1 MPAVRD
7 STTATAP
14 AELERS
20 FEELRSELTGYAYRM
35 LGSPFEA
42 EDAVQETFIRAW
54 RAYEGFEGRSSLRSW
69 LYRIATNVCLDMLN
83 GRERRARPMDLGPSQ
98 EPIEANLNTMPEAT
112 WIQPAPD
119 PAVVTEEHETT
130 RLAIV
135 AALQHLPPRQRAVLI
150 LCEVLRWRASEVA
163 ELLEASVASV
173 NSALQRARATLE
185 ASNLNVADAP
195 RSVDE
200 ADEELL
206 ARYVEAFE
214 QYDLEALTALIH
226 EDAVQSMPPFDMWLS
241 GRDDIFAWWWGPG
254 IGCEG
259 SRVIPTV
266 AANGAPAFGQYKP
279 SESGSGFDPWALQ
292 VLEVQDGKI
301 VELTFF
307 LDTETLFPLFG
318 LPDRLDS

>member
-1 MPAVRD
+1 
-7 STTATAP
+7 
-14 AELERS
+14 
-20 FEELRSELTGYAYRM
+20 
-35 LGSPFEA
+35 
-42 EDAVQETFIRAW
+42 
-54 RAYEGFEGRSSLRSW
+54 
-69 LYRIATNVCLDMLN
+69 
-83 GRERRARPMDLGPSQ
+83 
-98 EPIEANLNTMPEAT
+98 
-112 WIQPAPD
+112 
-119 PAVVTEEHETT
+119 
-130 RLAIV
+130 
-135 AALQHLPPRQRAVLI
+135 
-150 LCEVLRWRASEVA
+150 
-163 ELLEASVASV
+163 
-173 NSALQRARATLE
+173 
-185 ASNLNVADAP
+185 VADAP

-226 EDAVQSMPPFDMWLS
+226 EDAIQSMPPFDMWLS
-241 GRDDIFAWWWGPG
+241 GREDIFAWWWGPG

-279 SESGSGFDPWALQ
+279 SESGSGFDAWALQ
-292 VLEVQDGKI
+292 VLEVADGRI

>member
-1 MPAVRD
+1 MLRVTD
-7 STTATAP
+7 SRTATVP

-69 LYRIATNVCLDMLN
+69 LYRIATNVCLDLLS
-83 GRERRARPMDLGPSQ
+83 GRQRRARPMDLGPSQ

-130 RLAIV
+130 RLALI

-163 ELLEASVASV
+163 ELLETSVASV
-173 NSALQRARATLE
+173 NGALQRARATLE
-185 ASNLNVADAP
+185 ASNLNVTDAP

-206 ARYVEAFE
+206 ARYVEAF
-214 QYDLEALTALIH
+214 QKYDMEALTALIH
-226 EDAVQSMPPFDMWLS
+226 EDAIQSMPPFDMWLS
-241 GRDDIFAWWWGPG
+241 GRDDIFAWWLGPG

-279 SESGSGFDPWALQ
+279 SETGSGYDPWALQ
-292 VLEVQDGKI
+292 VLEVKDGKI

-318 LPDRLDS
+318 LPDRLDA